1 MLQHLEQPLACATIL
16 SGGFEMKAKS
26 ISSEKKVRAFGKSVK
41 QPMTDEQVMA
51 LMQRQLKRN
60 HKTLNALSKL

>member
-1 MLQHLEQPLACATIL
+1 
-16 SGGFEMKAKS
+16 MKVKS
-26 ISSEKKVRAFGKSVK
+26 ISSEKKVRASGKTVR

-60 HKTLNALSKL
+60 HKTLDALSKL

>member
-1 MLQHLEQPLACATIL
+1 
-16 SGGFEMKAKS
+16 MKAKS